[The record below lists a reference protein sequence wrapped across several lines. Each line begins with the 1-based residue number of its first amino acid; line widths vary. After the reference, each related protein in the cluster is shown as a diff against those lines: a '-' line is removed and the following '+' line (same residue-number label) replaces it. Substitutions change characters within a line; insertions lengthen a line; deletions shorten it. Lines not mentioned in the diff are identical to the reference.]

1 MAGATAEDVK
11 VLGLSLSPF
20 VIRVR
25 IALRLKRVE
34 YELVEVRITEPKS
47 EILVKSNP
55 VYKKIPVLLHR
66 GKPICESAV
75 IVQYIDEEW
84 TDGGGSSS
92 ILPADPF
99 DRAIA
104 RFWAAYIDIKVKVP
118 VFAIHQ
124 IKNKTFDAYFF
135 DLNQLPAPVRA
146 LRFET
151 EAAKEVELA
160 EQIRQALGLLEEA
173 FVECGKGKGFFGG
186 DAVGYVDIAL
196 GSYLG
201 WMMALEKAKSVKL
214 LDAEKLPRLAG
225 WAERFLAEES
235 VKGLVPDA
243 DEYQKFYAAAAAR
256 TSATP
261 A

>member
-1 MAGATAEDVK
+1 MAGASAEDVK

-20 VIRVR
+20 VTRVR

-34 YELVEVRITEPKS
+34 YELVEVRFLEPKS

-84 TDGGGSSS
+84 SDGGRSSS

-104 RFWAAYIDIKVKVP
+104 RFWVVYMDD
-118 VFAIHQ
+118 
-124 IKNKTFDAYFF
+124 N
-135 DLNQLPAPVRA
+135 LPALIKA
-146 LRFET
+146 LRPEK
-151 EAAKEVELA
+151 EAAKVTELA
-160 EQIRQALGLLEEA
+160 GQFRQVLGQMEETFA
-173 FVECGKGKGFFGG
+173 ECGKGNGFFGG
-186 DAVGYVDIAL
+186 DAVGYLDIAL
-196 GSYLG
+196 GAYLG
-201 WMMALEKAKSVKL
+201 WIRALEKDKSVKL
-214 LDAEKLPRLAG
+214 LDSEELPRLAE

-235 VKGLVPDA
+235 VKGLMPEA
-243 DEYQKFYAAAAAR
+243 DEYPKLYATAVA
-256 TSATP
+256 SQ
-261 A
+261 

>member
-1 MAGATAEDVK
+1 MAGPSAEDVK

-104 RFWAAYIDIKVKVP
+104 RFWAAYIDIK
-118 VFAIHQ
+118 
-124 IKNKTFDAYFF
+124 
-135 DLNQLPAPVRA
+135 LPAPVRA

>member
-1 MAGATAEDVK
+1 MYSATGINCTPMAGAVVEDVK
-11 VLGLSLSPF
+11 VLGLPLIPF
-20 VIRVR
+20 VIRVL

-34 YELVEVRITEPKS
+34 YELVEVQIAEPKS

-66 GKPICESAV
+66 GKSICESAV

-84 TDGGGSSS
+84 SDGSGSSS

-99 DRAIA
+99 DRALV
-104 RFWAAYIDIKVKVP
+104 RFWAAYIDDK
-118 VFAIHQ
+118 
-124 IKNKTFDAYFF
+124 
-135 DLNQLPAPVRA
+135 LPAPVRA
-146 LRFET
+146 LRWGT
-151 EAAKEVELA
+151 EAEKAAELA
-160 EQIRQALGLLEEA
+160 GQIRQALGLLEEA

-186 DAVGYVDIAL
+186 DAVGYLDIAL
-196 GSYLG
+196 GSCLG
-201 WMMALEKAKSVKL
+201 WIRALEKAKSVKL
-214 LDAEKLPRLAG
+214 LDAEKLPRLTG

-243 DEYQKFYAAAAAR
+243 DEYQKFYAAAEAR

-261 A
+261 AA

>member
-1 MAGATAEDVK
+1 MARAAAEDVK
-11 VLGLSLSPF
+11 VLGDPLSPF
-20 VIRVR
+20 VIRVL

-34 YELVEVRITEPKS
+34 YEFVEVQLTEPKS

-55 VYKKIPVLLHR
+55 VYKMVPVLLHR

-84 TDGGGSSS
+84 SDDGGSSS

-104 RFWAAYIDIKVKVP
+104 RFWAVYIDDK
-118 VFAIHQ
+118 
-124 IKNKTFDAYFF
+124 
-135 DLNQLPAPVRA
+135 
-146 LRFET
+146 
-151 EAAKEVELA
+151 EAAKVTELA
-160 EQIRQALGLLEEA
+160 GQIRQVLGLLEQA
-173 FVECGKGKGFFGG
+173 FTECGKGKGFFGG
-186 DAVGYVDIAL
+186 DDVGYLDIAL
-196 GSYLG
+196 GSFLG
-201 WMMALEKAKSVKL
+201 WIMALEKGKSVKL
-214 LDAEKLPRLAG
+214 LDAEELPPLAG

-243 DEYQKFYAAAAAR
+243 DEHLKNYEVATVR

-261 A
+261 AA

>member
-104 RFWAAYIDIKVKVP
+104 RFWAAYIDIK
-118 VFAIHQ
+118 
-124 IKNKTFDAYFF
+124 
-135 DLNQLPAPVRA
+135 LPAPVRA

>member
-1 MAGATAEDVK
+1 MARAAAENVK
-11 VLGLSLSPF
+11 VLGLAISPF

-34 YELVEVRITEPKS
+34 YELVEVRIVEPKS

-66 GKPICESAV
+66 GKSICESAV

-84 TDGGGSSS
+84 SDGGGSSS

-104 RFWAAYIDIKVKVP
+104 RFWVTYIDDK
-118 VFAIHQ
+118 
-124 IKNKTFDAYFF
+124 
-135 DLNQLPAPVRA
+135 LLA
-146 LRFET
+146 LITTLRVET
-151 EAAKEVELA
+151 EAAKVTELA
-160 EQIRQALGLLEEA
+160 GQFRPVLWPLEEA
-173 FVECGKGKGFFGG
+173 FAECGKGKGFFGG
-186 DAVGYVDIAL
+186 DAIGYLDIAL
-196 GSYLG
+196 GSCLG
-201 WMMALEKAKSVKL
+201 WILALEKAHSVKL
-214 LDAEKLPRLAG
+214 LDAEELPRLAE

-243 DEYQKFYAAAAAR
+243 DEYPKLYAAAVA
-256 TSATP
+256 SQ
-261 A
+261 